1 VTKEP
6 AWQEYP
12 ASTSFRVEYGETDG
26 QGRVFYANYLLFFD
40 RGRVAYWERAGLSQD
55 EIRHIEQGTVIA
67 EVHCTYRAPASFY
80 DVVSVHTRVARVGRS
95 SLRME
100 FAVINDST
108 DVLMAE
114 GHATLVNV
122 DLRTN
127 RAVPFA
133 DALKAKVRALEGR
146 SLDG

>member
-1 VTKEP
+1 MTEEA
-6 AWQEYP
+6 AWKGYP

-40 RGRVAYWERAGLSQD
+40 RGRVAYWERAGLSEE
-55 EIRHIEQGTVIA
+55 EIRRIEQDTVIA

-80 DVVSVHTRVARVGRS
+80 DVVSVYTHIARVGRS

-100 FAVINDST
+100 FSVINHST
-108 DVLMAE
+108 DVLMAD
-114 GHATLVNV
+114 GYATLVNV

-127 RAVPFA
+127 RAVPLA
-133 DALKAKVRALEGR
+133 DALKAKVCALEGR
-146 SLDG
+146 PLDG